1 MPGINGHACLDS
13 AGRPIGRIG
22 AEPESSSTGLW
33 QAFRRWRR
41 DARAVAALEALDA
54 RMLKDIGIERS
65 EIESV
70 VCGLGRDPERVDRT

>member
-1 MPGINGHACLDS
+1 MPGINGNACLE
-13 AGRPIGRIG
+13 ATGCPIGRIG
-22 AEPESSSTGLW
+22 AGLQPWPGLW

-41 DARAVAALEALDA
+41 DARAVAALEALDQ

-70 VCGLGRDPERVDRT
+70 VRGLGRDPSRVDRT